1 MRSLVNVAIVLTLVI
16 AGSNSLAGERPSS
29 PYVASL
35 LIEGGAHSDASV
47 QLPDIFLG
55 AWARGPGSG
64 SYVCVTQ
71 NKNKKITIHAEPGG
85 GRWEGFVLSAN
96 GRLYAYVLAGHINLA
111 TGTVIRFS
119 SASGNPSMEY
129 LDLDRLLELLKARRL
144 SFQENTFK
152 DQAVVV
158 VDYPVLRELLAD
170 RALTFGGKL
179 SGPTQVKAS
188 NEVDCPASFVEQ
200 PSD

>member
-1 MRSLVNVAIVLTLVI
+1 VRSLVNVAIILTLVI
-16 AGSNSLAGERPSS
+16 AGNNSLAGERPLS

-47 QLPDIFLG
+47 ELPVIFLG
-55 AWARGPGSG
+55 AWVRGPGSG
-64 SYVCVTQ
+64 NYVCVAQ
-71 NKNKKITIHAEPGG
+71 NEDKKITIHTEPGG
-85 GRWEGFVLSAN
+85 GRWEGFLLSTN

-129 LDLDRLLELLKARRL
+129 LDLDSLLELVKARRL
-144 SFQENTFK
+144 SFQENAFK

-170 RALTFGGKL
+170 RALTFGGKS
-179 SGPTQVKAS
+179 SGPTLVKAS